1 MKKKLQ
7 NMKRREFLKKSTKTA
22 ATLVSLTG
30 CTGINSYFQ
39 ADRIM
44 YDKEVFIIGAGA
56 AGLMSAHTLKK
67 NRIPFRLFEASHRPG
82 GRLYSVQVDGATTL
96 ELGAEFFESHQKVVF
111 ELLKEFQL
119 EWEEQI
125 WDPISRPIW
134 QSSAGEVLTEI
145 EYQTL
150 SQSLISR
157 MISDRLKVFGTSDS
171 YQVLSPSL
179 ATELD
184 NLSFFDYLQAHWLSP
199 DERVLQFWDIQN
211 RSQFSADSKS
221 ISALQVLW
229 HQPQNQKVKSL
240 FRVQGGWSQ
249 LVSRMYER
257 VAGVIPDH
265 LVKLNWSL
273 NSIESTRDGF
283 RCQFK
288 TPFGMQSHFAQYIIL
303 ATPMNQLKKISG
315 IYELEIS
322 QSKKDRIASAR
333 LGENSKAYTKI
344 SNQVISNS
352 SIPPMWY
359 QDQTQ
364 FQLIKS
370 QNQTWLGGLR
380 GGDSYK
386 WSVPDI
392 ENWKASFIEKN
403 KIDSALLSKNSD
415 YHVMNWQDQPSI
427 QGARSLW
434 EPGSWIS
441 QSTVFESSDYMGRL
455 QWAGEYVYNNEKGSV
470 ASALE
475 SGKKAAQALIN
486 RLNSKRIETI

>member
-7 NMKRREFLKKSTKTA
+7 NIKRRDFLKKSTA
-22 ATLVSLTG
+22 AGASLVSLTG
-30 CTGINSYFQ
+30 CSSINSYFQ
-39 ADRIM
+39 ANRVQ

-67 NRIPFRLFEASHRPG
+67 NRIPFRLFEASQRPG
-82 GRLYSVQVDGATTL
+82 GRLFSVQVDDKTSL
-96 ELGAEFFESHQKVVF
+96 ELGADFFESHHRIVF

-125 WDPISRPIW
+125 WDPLSRPIW
-134 QSSAGEVLTEI
+134 QSSAGELLSEI
-145 EYQTL
+145 EYQKL
-150 SQSLISR
+150 SQSLMSR
-157 MISDRLKVFGTSDS
+157 MISDRLKVFGSS
-171 YQVLSPSL
+171 ENYQVLSPAL

-184 NLSFFDYLQAHWLSP
+184 NLSFYDYLQSHWITP

-229 HQPQNQKVKSL
+229 HQPQDQKVKSL
-240 FRVQGGWSQ
+240 FRVQGGWSR

-257 VAGVIPDH
+257 IAGVIPDH

-273 NSIESTRDGF
+273 NSISSTRDGF

-288 TPFGMQSHFAQYIIL
+288 SPMGLQTMYAQNIIL
-303 ATPMNQLKKISG
+303 ATPINQLQKISG
-315 IYELEIS
+315 ILDLKIS
-322 QSKKDRIASAR
+322 DSKKDRIRTAR
-333 LGENSKAYTKI
+333 LGESSKAYTKI
-344 SNQVISNS
+344 SNHVISNLNL
-352 SIPPMWY
+352 PPMWY

-364 FQLIKS
+364 YQLIKS

-403 KIDSALLSKNSD
+403 RIDTALVSKGSD
-415 YHVMNWQDQPSI
+415 YHVMNWKDMPTI

-434 EPGSWIS
+434 EPGSWLS
-441 QSTVFESSDYMGRL
+441 KSTVFESSDYSGRL
-455 QWAGEYVYNNEKGSV
+455 QWAGEYVYSNEKGSV
-470 ASALE
+470 RSALE
-475 SGKKAAQALIN
+475 SGRRAAQEMISLL
-486 RLNSKRIETI
+486 RP

>member
-7 NMKRREFLKKSTKTA
+7 NIKRRDFLKKSTQAGA
-22 ATLVSLTG
+22 ALFSLSG
-30 CTGINSYFQ
+30 CAGINSYFQ
-39 ADRIM
+39 ADRVL

-67 NRIPFRLFEASHRPG
+67 NRIPFRLFEASSRPG
-82 GRLYSVQVDGATTL
+82 GRLFSVQVDGNTSL
-96 ELGAEFFESHQKVVF
+96 ELGAEFFEAHHRIVF

-134 QSSAGEVLTEI
+134 QSSAGEVLSEI
-145 EYQTL
+145 EYQRV

-157 MISDRLKVFGTSDS
+157 LISDRLKVFGSS
-171 YQVLSPSL
+171 SNYQVLSPAL

-184 NLSFFDYLQAHWLSP
+184 NLSFYDYMQSHWISP

-229 HQPQNQKVKSL
+229 HQPQDQKIKSL
-240 FRVQGGWSQ
+240 FRVQGGWSR

-273 NSIESTRDGF
+273 HSIVKTSDDF
-283 RCQFK
+283 RFQFK
-288 TPFGMQSHFAQYIIL
+288 SPTGLQTLHAQNVII
-303 ATPMNQLKKISG
+303 ATPINQLQKISG
-315 IYELEIS
+315 IFDLDIS
-322 QSKKDRIASAR
+322 ESKKDRIRTAR
-333 LGENSKAYTKI
+333 LGESSKAYTKI
-344 SNQVISNS
+344 SNQVISS
-352 SIPPMWY
+352 TGLPAMWY

-364 FQLIKS
+364 YQWIKS

-392 ENWKASFIEKN
+392 ENWKASFVEKNQIEKT
-403 KIDSALLSKNSD
+403 LLSRSSD
-415 YHVMNWQDQPSI
+415 YHVMNWKDQPTI

-434 EPGSWIS
+434 EPGSWLS
-441 QSTVFESSDYMGRL
+441 KSTVFESSDYSGRL
-455 QWAGEYVYNNEKGSV
+455 QWAGEYVYSNEKGTV
-470 ASALE
+470 RSALE
-475 SGKKAAQALIN
+475 SGKRAAQEMMKI
-486 RLNSKRIETI
+486 LNPKKNEII